1 MRDVRCSRC
10 GRLLGKIDT
19 DGLLHVKLGKDGP
32 QMLVDVT
39 MSKVMSI
46 CPSVVYSSDGK
57 VSCGERTFISHE
69 GLEAQERNY
78 ATCLT

>member
-1 MRDVRCSRC
+1 MRDVRCARC
-10 GRLLGKIDT
+10 GRLLAKIDS

-39 MSKVMSI
+39 ASKVMTI
-46 CPSVVYSSDGK
+46 CPSVVYSSNGK

-69 GLEAQERNY
+69 ELEAQERNK
-78 ATCLT
+78 CLID